1 MNDERVKV
9 FKNNVEC
16 GWFKS
21 TWSGVP
27 AVIATCKQHRFDIT
41 QYHITEFN
49 NTENIV
55 WRGEKSMVENV

>member
-16 GWFKS
+16 GWFKYI
-21 TWSGVP
+21 WSGVP
-27 AVIATCKQHRFDIT
+27 VIVNSCKQNGFDIT
-41 QYHITEFN
+41 EYYFTEYD

-55 WRGEKSMVENV
+55 WRGEKSMVECV